1 MRPDVGNKKAV
12 LFITGRA
19 NPMSKT
25 ESESARKIARREVL
39 YKATSKKLTEYITGG
54 IGLERE
60 RGEPLKQYK
69 QREFEFACEVLNT
82 EIDSLENIQAAFLR
96 GKYCPTIV
104 LDREYAL
111 VMVMRA
117 FADYLRFKPTE

>member
-1 MRPDVGNKKAV
+1 
-12 LFITGRA
+12 
-19 NPMSKT
+19 MSKT
-25 ESESARKIARREVL
+25 ESESAREIARQEVL

-54 IGLERE
+54 TGLEIE
-60 RGEPLKQYK
+60 RGESLKQYEA
-69 QREFEFACEVLNT
+69 REFKFACEVLNT
-82 EIDSLENIQAAFLR
+82 EIDTLENIQAAFLR
-96 GKYCPTIV
+96 GEHRPTIV